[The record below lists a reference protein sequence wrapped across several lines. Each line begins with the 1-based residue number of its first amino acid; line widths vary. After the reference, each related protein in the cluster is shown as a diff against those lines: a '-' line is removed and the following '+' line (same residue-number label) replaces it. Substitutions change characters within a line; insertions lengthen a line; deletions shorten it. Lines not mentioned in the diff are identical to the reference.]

1 MKFISETVFD
11 SKLLL
16 QCAHIRRWL
25 VCMSTSNNGSNVE
38 PSGLS
43 WFIAIGGGGAKK
55 LLGGGGG
62 NGGGAPRPM

>member
-1 MKFISETVFD
+1 MIANYYNALILGVG
-11 SKLLL
+11 L
-16 QCAHIRRWL
+16 
-25 VCMSTSNNGSNVE
+25 CMSASYNGLNVE